1 MNTVHC
7 GDNPESGRYCEF
19 GYFACQWS
27 TLLFLQLYSTRAG
40 GYGSRNF
47 ALLFAIGLQQPELL
61 CTCHCQVAT
70 LIPMLLGARLS
81 SSYAYFYCSVFAHVS
96 VERFPLTTVR

>member
-1 MNTVHC
+1 MEIILRVAVIVSSVILLV
-7 GDNPESGRYCEF
+7 SG
-19 GYFACQWS
+19 
-27 TLLFLQLYSTRAG
+27 LLCFSYNFIQQEQEVMGA
-40 GYGSRNF
+40 RNF